1 MRIEKLNQTTKK
13 NLLED
18 LLKRSPNSYEMYE
31 EQVKA
36 ILDNVKKRGDEALFE
51 YTEKFDG
58 FCLDQQSVLVKE
70 EEIEEAYTQVDRG
83 LIEIIRKALKNI
95 ETYHEK
101 QRQYS
106 WFDSKPDGTIL
117 GQKVTALD
125 RVGVYVPGG
134 KAAYPS
140 SVLMNIVP
148 AKTAGVREI
157 IMVTPPGKDGKVTP
171 TTLVA
176 AKEAGAKVMPAHL
189 ESYYKPIDLP
199 KGQKMKKAKVHEAI
213 LNCDVWINVP
223 ILKNHGGANLT
234 ISMKNH
240 MGIVW
245 DRGFFHQN
253 DLQQCIADICTLEKK
268 AVLNVVD
275 AYRIMK
281 TNGPRGRSES
291 DVVLAKGLFISPDIV
306 AVDTAA
312 AKFFNQVRE
321 MPLDTVGHLAKGEAL
336 KIGTMN
342 IDQLNVK
349 RIKM

>member
-1 MRIEKLNQTTKK
+1 MDRRDFLKTVAITGAALSIQHSEAMEILTQTINNT
-13 NLLED
+13 NGGNPD
-18 LLKRSPNSYEMYE
+18 LVAVMGGEPEAMFRRAISELGGMK
-31 EQVKA
+31 QFVK
-36 ILDNVKKRGDEALFE
+36 
-51 YTEKFDG
+51 
-58 FCLDQQSVLVKE
+58 
-70 EEIEEAYTQVDRG
+70 
-83 LIEIIRKALKNI
+83 
-95 ETYHEK
+95 
-101 QRQYS
+101 
-106 WFDSKPDGTIL
+106 P
-117 GQKVTALD
+117 GQKVVVKPNIGWD
-125 RVGVYVPGG
+125 KVPELAGNTNPQLI
-134 KAAYPS
+134 AE
-140 SVLMNIVP
+140 IVKQCF
-148 AKTAGVREI
+148 A
-157 IMVTPPGKDGKVTP
+157 
-171 TTLVA
+171 
-176 AKEAGAKVMPAHL
+176 AGAKVMPAHL
-189 ESYYKPIDLP
+189 ESYYKPVNLP
-199 KGQKMKKAKVHEAI
+199 KGQKMKKAKIHEAI

-281 TNGPRGRSES
+281 TNGPRGRSAS

-321 MPLDTVGHLAKGEAL
+321 MPLDTVEHLAKGEAL

-342 IDQLNVK
+342 IDKLNVK